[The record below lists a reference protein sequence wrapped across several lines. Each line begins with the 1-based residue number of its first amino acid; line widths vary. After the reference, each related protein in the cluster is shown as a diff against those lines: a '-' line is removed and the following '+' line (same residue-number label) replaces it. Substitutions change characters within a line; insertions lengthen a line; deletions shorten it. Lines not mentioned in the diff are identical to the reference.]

1 MADKKST
8 VKILDGKEEKK
19 RKKKQKQ
26 KNLPFGYKTYFKDKI
41 NVKKKKTINWED
53 GRDFFKKNNK
63 HSLSGRV
70 FFLSMRYMQKFPEV
84 FFYKKQKF

>member
-41 NVKKKKTINWED
+41 NVKKKK
-53 GRDFFKKNNK
+53 
-63 HSLSGRV
+63 
-70 FFLSMRYMQKFPEV
+70 
-84 FFYKKQKF
+84 KQ